1 MARIV
6 LTDAYVKLNNVDLS
20 DHIASVEIAQSF
32 DAVETTA
39 FGDSGRTRTGG
50 LEDSSITLS
59 FHQDF
64 ASGSVDATI
73 APLVGGTAAFERQR
87 VDVGPDGAFDSHSL
101 GLGMEETEVEPGV
114 VGREDVAVADG
125 PEALE
130 GLAQRHAVADLLA
143 GDAVDVLGTVHV
155 VRG

>member
-6 LTDAYVKLNNVDLS
+6 LTDAYVKIGTVDLS

-39 FGDSGRTRTGG
+39 FGDSGRTRIGG

-64 ASGSVDATI
+64 AAASVDATI
-73 APLVGGTAAFERQR
+73 APLVGGTAAFEIRA
-87 VDVGPDGAFDSHSL
+87 VGTATSVSATNPKW
-101 GLGMEETEVEPGV
+101 T
-114 VGREDVAVADG
+114 
-125 PEALE
+125 
-130 GLAQRHAVADLLA
+130 
-143 GDAVDVLGTVHV
+143 GTVLV
-155 VRG
+155 TEWTPLSGAVGELSTADVTWPVSGQVTRGTAP

>member
-6 LTDAYVKLNNVDLS
+6 LTDAYVSINSTDLS

-32 DAVETTA
+32 DSVETTA

-64 ASGSVDATI
+64 AAASVDATI
-73 APLVGGTAAFERQR
+73 APLVGGTTTFEVRA
-87 VDVGPDGAFDSHSL
+87 VGTA
-101 GLGMEETEVEPGV
+101 T
-114 VGREDVAVADG
+114 AVSATN
-125 PEALE
+125 PKWT
-130 GLAQRHAVADLLA
+130 
-143 GDAVDVLGTVHV
+143 GTVLV
-155 VRG
+155 TEWNPLSGAAGELSTADVTWPVSGQVTRGTA

>member
-20 DHIASVEIAQSF
+20 DHIASVEIAQLF

-73 APLVGGTAAFERQR
+73 APLVGGTAAFEVRA
-87 VDVGPDGAFDSHSL
+87 VGTA
-101 GLGMEETEVEPGV
+101 T
-114 VGREDVAVADG
+114 AVSATN
-125 PEALE
+125 PKWT
-130 GLAQRHAVADLLA
+130 
-143 GDAVDVLGTVHV
+143 GTVLV
-155 VRG
+155 TEWNPLSGAVGELSTADVTWPVSGQVARGTA

>member
-73 APLVGGTAAFERQR
+73 APLVGGTAAFEVRA
-87 VDVGPDGAFDSHSL
+87 VGTATAVGPTNPKWTGIVLVTEWNPLSGA
-101 GLGMEETEVEPGV
+101 
-114 VGREDVAVADG
+114 VGELSTADVTWPVSG
-125 PEALE
+125 
-130 GLAQRHAVADLLA
+130 QVTR
-143 GDAVDVLGTVHV
+143 GTA
-155 VRG
+155 

>member
-20 DHIASVEIAQSF
+20 DHINSVEIAQSF
-32 DAVETTA
+32 DSVETTA

-64 ASGSVDATI
+64 ASGSVDATV
-73 APLVGGTAAFERQR
+73 APLVGGTAAFEIR
-87 VDVGPDGAFDSHSL
+87 A
-101 GLGMEETEVEPGV
+101 
-114 VGREDVAVADG
+114 
-125 PEALE
+125 
-130 GLAQRHAVADLLA
+130 
-143 GDAVDVLGTVHV
+143 LGTATGVSATNPKWTGTV
-155 VRG
+155 LVTEWNPLSGGVGELSTADVTWPVSGQVTRGTA